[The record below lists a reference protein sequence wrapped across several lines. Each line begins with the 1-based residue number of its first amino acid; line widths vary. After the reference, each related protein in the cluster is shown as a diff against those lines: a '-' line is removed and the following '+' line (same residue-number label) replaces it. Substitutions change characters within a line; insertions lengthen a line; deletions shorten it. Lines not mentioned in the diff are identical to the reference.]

1 MNGRTPQE
9 PDNAAR
15 AGAKSRPP
23 AGAKTARVAGEA
35 LAAIAAPFGIP
46 VAMAAPGAGEA
57 GGAWQAG
64 AGAGAAGGGGAGAGG
79 NGGAAADASSNV
91 GPAPIA
97 AAPGATD
104 DTRLVWVDMEMTGL
118 RPEIDRIIEVAIVI
132 TDSDLN
138 PLAEGP
144 VLVIHQ
150 PDAVLDAMDAWNTA
164 THGRSGLTEQVR
176 RSRITE
182 AVAQAQLLD
191 FLRDWVPQ
199 GKSPMCGNSICQD
212 RRFMARYMPELE
224 AWFHYRNLDVSTVK
238 ELCKRWAPAVARGFD
253 KRSAHTA
260 LADILESI
268 EELRYY
274 RDHFIAK
281 PSLA

>member
-1 MNGRTPQE
+1 MNGNLNGHS
-9 PDNAAR
+9 NAYSGGLQHQAS
-15 AGAKSRPP
+15 GS
-23 AGAKTARVAGEA
+23 GQGHEA
-35 LAAIAAPFGIP
+35 
-46 VAMAAPGAGEA
+46 
-57 GGAWQAG
+57 QSG
-64 AGAGAAGGGGAGAGG
+64 AGAGAAT
-79 NGGAAADASSNV
+79 
-91 GPAPIA
+91 
-97 AAPGATD
+97 PGASVLRPATSGID
-104 DTRLVWVDMEMTGL
+104 ETRLVWVDMEMTGL
-118 RPEIDRIIEVAIVI
+118 RPEIDRIIEIAVVI
-132 TDSDLN
+132 TDSELN
-138 PLAEGP
+138 PVAEGP

-150 PDAVLDAMDAWNTA
+150 PDRVMDGMDAWNTS

-176 RSRITE
+176 RSRLTE
-182 AVAQAQLLD
+182 AMAQKQMLD

-224 AWFHYRNLDVSTVK
+224 GWFHYRNLDVSTVK

-274 RDHFIAK
+274 RTHFIGT
-281 PSLA
+281 PSRA

>member
-1 MNGRTPQE
+1 MNGTSQ
-9 PDNAAR
+9 DSTDDSGVGSG
-15 AGAKSRPP
+15 AGRPKP
-23 AGAKTARVAGEA
+23 AGAAVA
-35 LAAIAAPFGIP
+35 LP
-46 VAMAAPGAGEA
+46 
-57 GGAWQAG
+57 AG
-64 AGAGAAGGGGAGAGG
+64 A
-79 NGGAAADASSNV
+79 DE
-91 GPAPIA
+91 
-97 AAPGATD
+97 
-104 DTRLVWVDMEMTGL
+104 TRLIWVDMEMTGL
-118 RPEIDRIIEVAIVI
+118 RPEIDRIIEIAIVV

-138 PLAEGP
+138 PVAEGP

-150 PDAVLDAMDAWNTA
+150 PDRVMDGMDAWNQA

-176 RSRITE
+176 KSRLTE
-182 AVAQAQLLD
+182 ALAQAQLVN
-191 FLRDWVPQ
+191 FLRDWVPP

-224 AWFHYRNLDVSTVK
+224 AYFHYRNLDVSTLK
-238 ELCKRWAPAVARGFD
+238 ELCKRWAPAVAKGFD

-274 RDHFIAK
+274 RDHFIAG

>member
-1 MNGRTPQE
+1 MFPGRPVDTARPPRFHATLSPYMNGKSSQE
-9 PDNAAR
+9 PTPRPR
-15 AGAKSRPP
+15 AGMTSAA
-23 AGAKTARVAGEA
+23 AGDGASA
-35 LAAIAAPFGIP
+35 LGTTP
-46 VAMAAPGAGEA
+46 VVKASSSLPGAVSTG
-57 GGAWQAG
+57 
-64 AGAGAAGGGGAGAGG
+64 
-79 NGGAAADASSNV
+79 
-91 GPAPIA
+91 
-97 AAPGATD
+97 TD
-104 DTRLVWVDMEMTGL
+104 ETRLVWVDMEMTGL
-118 RPEIDRIIEVAIVI
+118 RPEIDRIIEIAVVV

-150 PDAVLDAMDAWNTA
+150 PDAVLDSMDAWNTA

-191 FLRDWVPQ
+191 FLHDWVPQ

-224 AWFHYRNLDVSTVK
+224 AWFHYRNLDVSTLK

>member
-1 MNGRTPQE
+1 MNGTTSQDPTPAHG
-9 PDNAAR
+9 AASTPAAGPGSHGAD
-15 AGAKSRPP
+15 AGASRQAQP
-23 AGAKTARVAGEA
+23 
-35 LAAIAAPFGIP
+35 LSAP
-46 VAMAAPGAGEA
+46 VVS
-57 GGAWQAG
+57 GGA
-64 AGAGAAGGGGAGAGG
+64 
-79 NGGAAADASSNV
+79 DE
-91 GPAPIA
+91 
-97 AAPGATD
+97 
-104 DTRLVWVDMEMTGL
+104 TRLVWVDMEMTGL
-118 RPEIDRIIEVAIVI
+118 RPEIDRIIEIAIVV

-150 PDAVLDAMDAWNTA
+150 PDSVMDSMDAWNTA

-182 AVAQAQLLD
+182 AVAQVQLID

-224 AWFHYRNLDVSTVK
+224 AWFHYRNLDVSTLK

>member
-1 MNGRTPQE
+1 MNGKPSQQE
-9 PDNAAR
+9 PTSRPGVGTKSAAAADR
-15 AGAKSRPP
+15 GPSGAVGGSPVGAPAALEAGAAAASGSVVAHP
-23 AGAKTARVAGEA
+23 AADAAPGLQASSA
-35 LAAIAAPFGIP
+35 LAA
-46 VAMAAPGAGEA
+46 V
-57 GGAWQAG
+57 
-64 AGAGAAGGGGAGAGG
+64 
-79 NGGAAADASSNV
+79 SV
-91 GPAPIA
+91 G
-97 AAPGATD
+97 TD
-104 DTRLVWVDMEMTGL
+104 ESRLVWVDMEMTGL
-118 RPEIDRIIEVAIVI
+118 RPEIDRIIEIAVVI

-150 PDAVLDAMDAWNTA
+150 PDVVLDAMDAWNTA
-164 THGRSGLTEQVR
+164 THGRSGLTDQVR

-199 GKSPMCGNSICQD
+199 GRSPMCGNSICQD

-224 AWFHYRNLDVSTVK
+224 GWFHYRNLDVSTLK
-238 ELCKRWAPAVARGFD
+238 ELCKRWAPAVARGFE